1 MRRPIWIAAAL
12 SRPQQSQY
20 HRPLRA
26 FNRYRR
32 TKCIFHHQ
40 RADQHPPRRFKEDM
54 MMRLSSIL
62 DQYQDAFQ
70 EKYAHRLLSRHF
82 RAIDAIRRCR
92 TPDAGQFLVRCIDC
106 GHETSKPRSCGHR
119 SCPNAKIMKPPFGSI
134 VSRRSF
140 YPLSTS
146 W

>member
-1 MRRPIWIAAAL
+1 
-12 SRPQQSQY
+12 
-20 HRPLRA
+20 
-26 FNRYRR
+26 
-32 TKCIFHHQ
+32 
-40 RADQHPPRRFKEDM
+40 